1 MKRNAILGKIWEILY
16 KETDL
21 EEEGLKLLSEQILDM
36 VEKNGMYPPLNE
48 DEYNYM
54 DNSDRLAVNN
64 ALPYFTWEKE

>member
-54 DNSDRLAVNN
+54 DNSNRLAVNN